1 VLTLLCNA
9 CAEVSRVGGHTVE
22 TETIGALAD
31 ALYDECVVGYTE
43 LLNGPTRKA
52 LSQDALLQI
61 LFDLYFVGDVLLGS
75 APPAAGGPGQRHV
88 HFGDLVNQVLY
99 ACACPALHLEPVYA
113 LPCATPQQIASASGG
128 SGNAACGCQVT
139 PRRHPCC
146 TTELTHVCPLSS
158 IPSQCKEGVDP
169 FDLVIF
175 LPLLEASRTKMY
187 HRCTTL
193 LGYFTQLRPAPSGLR
208 PTLSS
213 SEQSNTMALAD
224 VVNRFPLL
232 PISAGGGLKPGIRG
246 AKPKKAGQSAALFA
260 L

>member
-1 VLTLLCNA
+1 MPAPVPRCTWNLCTP
-9 CAEVSRVGGHTVE
+9 CPVPPRSRLHQRLVGPWQCCELVSGH
-22 TETIGALAD
+22 
-31 ALYDECVVGYTE
+31 
-43 LLNGPTRKA
+43 P
-52 LSQDALLQI
+52 
-61 LFDLYFVGDVLLGS
+61 
-75 APPAAGGPGQRHV
+75 
-88 HFGDLVNQVLY
+88 
-99 ACACPALHLEPVYA
+99 
-113 LPCATPQQIASASGG
+113 
-128 SGNAACGCQVT
+128 

-246 AKPKKAGQSAALFA
+246 AKKKTKAGQSAALFA